1 MNMFINELYIV
12 YTRIICSYT
21 NIFIPKT
28 NPIKIFIHEKNL
40 ILTFI
45 LKRKLKTVFYE
56 LVKLYIGSR
65 VSHFAPCPLIREL
78 EPINQGI
85 RFCMYKQNTL

>member
-45 LKRKLKTVFYE
+45 LKRKLKTVFY
-56 LVKLYIGSR
+56 
-65 VSHFAPCPLIREL
+65 
-78 EPINQGI
+78 
-85 RFCMYKQNTL
+85 